1 MTQPAKIT
9 THPNMQNH
17 PKIKG
22 GWHIKTKDGSTF
34 SDLTMEEAVRVYNDN
49 QEAKSKIIPF
59 TPK

>member
-1 MTQPAKIT
+1 MTQPAKIS

-34 SDLTMEEAVRVYNDN
+34 SDLTIEDAVKIYKDD
-49 QEAKSKIIPF
+49 QDAKDKIIPF
-59 TPK
+59 KSK

>member
-1 MTQPAKIT
+1 MSKKTKISQ
-9 THPNMQNH
+9 HPSMKNH

-34 SDLTMEEAVRVYNDN
+34 SDLTMEEAVKVYNDN